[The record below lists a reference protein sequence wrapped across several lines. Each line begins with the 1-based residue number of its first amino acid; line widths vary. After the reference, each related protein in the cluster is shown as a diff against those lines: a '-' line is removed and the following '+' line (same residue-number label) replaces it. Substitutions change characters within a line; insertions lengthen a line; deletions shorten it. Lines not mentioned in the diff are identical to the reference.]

1 MGIKNQKAGLP
12 VYFGNPAILLSL
24 KWLVSF
30 YSTNQLKVNKTRGF
44 PLPDF
49 SGFGFINKKIKKPL
63 QDIGI
68 SCPGLHLNFIRTAF
82 SMAKSDDG
90 PV

>member
-1 MGIKNQKAGLP
+1 LYDGPNDYTCGIGIKNQKAGLP

-44 PLPDF
+44 PFPDF
-49 SGFGFINKKIKKPL
+49 SGFGFINKKNRKAPSRHWDVL
-63 QDIGI
+63 
-68 SCPGLHLNFIRTAF
+68 PGASF
-82 SMAKSDDG
+82 
-90 PV
+90 